1 MPRLLPVEIGV
12 IRQGNIR
19 VSYDAGILGAARRI
33 PTIATRDWVTGRPP
47 VKIQVV
53 SGIGSGPTTLAAF
66 DAALIDAGI
75 ANYNLIALSSVI
87 PPRSELTFPDRAE
100 HVSGQWG
107 DRLYIVI
114 AQERVEAP
122 NVEAWSGIGWVQ
134 DAEDGKGLFVEHH
147 GFSES
152 AVRRDI
158 DNSLRAMCESRGIDF
173 GPVQMKVTG
182 VTCEHEPVCSL
193 VVAVFKHEGWA

>member
-1 MPRLLPVEIGV
+1 M
-12 IRQGNIR
+12 
-19 VSYDAGILGAARRI
+19 
-33 PTIATRDWVTGRPP
+33 
-47 VKIQVV
+47 KIQVV

-87 PPRSELTFPDRAE
+87 PPGTELTFPDQAE
-100 HVSGQWG
+100 DVGGQWG

-114 AQERVEAP
+114 AQERVETP

-134 DAEDGKGLFVEHH
+134 DPTDRRGLFVEHH

-158 DNSLRAMCESRGIDF
+158 TNSLEALCANRGIEL
-173 GPVQMKVTG
+173 GEIRMQVAG

-193 VVAVFKHEGWA
+193 VAAVYQPADWN